1 MKNSKLT
8 ILYILPTFQRGG
20 AETLLLQMVRYF
32 VAQGHQVLVIALVRG
47 GEMQKAFEQ
56 TGACVEVL
64 NKKTKLGLGIIL
76 RLIQYMKN
84 VRPDVVHTHLFGADV
99 WGGLAAKIMRVP
111 VLLSTEHNI
120 NFYEGKVRMYVKRI
134 ILKCFDGVIVISQ
147 AVGRHAKDAYKV
159 SRSHIFTI
167 YNGVDLSQYSY
178 RKDYQYFSDGVR
190 MCIVARLHEQ
200 KGHTYLLDAL
210 SRLKAQYPRIGL
222 DIYGSGPLEAKLRVH
237 AKKAGVSEL
246 VTFKG
251 TQPITDT
258 LLHQYDLFVLPS
270 VWEGLGIAV
279 LEAQASGVPVI
290 VSDVDGLSELV
301 TDKKT
306 GISVEAKN
314 PAALAEG
321 IRWAITHSSK
331 LSQITAAARRQV
343 EHTYSLDEMLKKY
356 ETLYK
361 KLCKKN

>member
-1 MKNSKLT
+1 MKNQDLT

-32 VAQGHQVLVIALVRG
+32 ISRGHQVHVIALVRG
-47 GEMQKAFEQ
+47 GDMQKAFEQ

-64 NKKTKLGLGIIL
+64 NKKTKIGFGVIL
-76 RLIQYMKN
+76 RLMQYIKN
-84 VRPDVVHTHLFGADV
+84 TRPDVVHTHLFGGDV
-99 WGGLAAKIMRVP
+99 WGGIAAKTMRVP

-120 NFYEGKVRMYVKRI
+120 NVYEGKVRMYTKRM
-134 ILKCFDGVIVISQ
+134 ILNLFDGVVAISR
-147 AVGRHAKDAYKV
+147 AVHRYAQEAYHVPRKK
-159 SRSHIFTI
+159 IFAI
-167 YNGVDLSQYSY
+167 YNGVDLSRYKY
-178 RKDYQYFSDGVR
+178 RKHYDYFSDGIRV
-190 MCIVARLHEQ
+190 CIVARLHEQ
-200 KGHTYLLDAL
+200 KGHIYLLDAL

-258 LLHQYDLFVLPS
+258 LLHQYDLFILPS

-290 VSDVDGLSELV
+290 VSDVDGLS
-301 TDKKT
+301 D
-306 GISVEAKN
+306 
-314 PAALAEG
+314 
-321 IRWAITHSSK
+321 W
-331 LSQITAAARRQV
+331 
-343 EHTYSLDEMLKKY
+343 
-356 ETLYK
+356 
-361 KLCKKN
+361 